1 MPQLKEV
8 NNEKFLQEL
17 KERVDEK
24 KISEQEV
31 FNILKSPKKVAII
44 TEYKKVDLSN
54 LTAEDWKKACQILEK
69 DKNYQEEIKLWENI
83 DDE

>member
-17 KERVDEK
+17 KERVDKK
-24 KISEQEV
+24 KISEEEV
-31 FNILKSPKKVAII
+31 FNVLESPKKVEII

-54 LTAEDWKKACQILEK
+54 LTAED
-69 DKNYQEEIKLWENI
+69 
-83 DDE
+83 